1 MATAMENCA
10 NAVALFL
17 RSRLT
22 SILNEEKSGQYLL
35 FKKVID
41 IESCAVQG
49 AEIRIEEIE
58 RWVKV
63 KCE

>member
-1 MATAMENCA
+1 MEMAMENCA
-10 NAVALFL
+10 NAVALFS

-22 SILNEEKSGQYLL
+22 PILNEEKSDQYLL

-41 IESCAVQG
+41 IKSCAVQG
-49 AEIRIEEIE
+49 AESRIEAIE